1 MRWYSIICG
10 MALLLSACGGGSGE
24 SGSNGASVPP
34 AQSAAGILDIQGGA
48 ISSATGIKLSVPPG
62 AVSQPLAIY
71 VKPVAEVAV
80 PTLPSGMAKVGSI
93 YSMEPHG
100 TQFATPVTIHVPFDP
115 GTLPLGSTPAL
126 FKAQP
131 GGTFVEITPVTVQG
145 KELIAQVS
153 SFSFFTAMA
162 KPAPAN
168 RPPLAQLTPP
178 TGTLLAGQ
186 SLAFSS
192 AGSND
197 PENALKRLL
206 WNFGD
211 GSSVQSQTLP
221 GLISHRFNEAGL
233 YTVTLTAEDE
243 QGRTQTVTTQVN
255 IGATA
260 NTPPVVVLASS
271 DTSTVVGKSI
281 AFSSSGT
288 ADPDGSVVR
297 YDWDLG
303 DGTLLT
309 RTSQEAVSHRYD
321 SVGRKVIRLTA
332 VDDRGASSTATLEI
346 QVRLNAAPLAGI
358 DISGT
363 RQVNQDLTFLPTGSL
378 DTDGTIA
385 RYDWDFGDG
394 LSASQTGSP
403 SPLVHR
409 FSTPGTYTVGLTV
422 TDNDGASSVAQQSLT
437 ITSQPPANKSP
448 NAQFSATLSSPTLG
462 QEIGFNPAASSDPDG
477 RIVSYLWS
485 FGDGTSATSSTPDIQ
500 WRSYGTSGI
509 ATVRL
514 TVTDDRG
521 ATNAYTLRIT
531 IQSFAPNGV
540 LNDTGIHWCSNLTGT
555 AWINFAVCTA
565 VNWAEKMWGSVQDAW
580 FGRDAQ
586 ALAGTLNKVGSGVA
600 GFDFTRLGAEGQ
612 PLAVQTGTWSDN
624 GSPATGTRWD
634 CVRDNTTG
642 LVWEAKRNDPAH
654 LRHYLHQFTWYDS
667 KGTTNGGW
675 AGQPSGGTCTGLADA
690 GRCNI
695 EAYRDAINRL
705 LPGQA
710 LCGFRDWR
718 IPTRE
723 ELRNL
728 AHTGASAAPAIDTA
742 HFPNTFTG
750 YHWSSSPDASDPGA
764 AWGISYTLGDDF
776 FDTKNAAYPVRL
788 VRSGS

>member
-1 MRWYSIICG
+1 MRWRLVFSG
-10 MALLLSACGGGSGE
+10 MAVLLSACGGGGGE
-24 SGSNGASVPP
+24 SSSKGASVPTV
-34 AQSAAGILDIQGGA
+34 QSATGILDSQGGA
-48 ISSATGIKLSVPPG
+48 ISSTTGVKLTVPPG
-62 AVSQPLAIY
+62 AVSQPLAVY
-71 VKPVAEVAV
+71 VKPVAEVSV

-115 GTLPLGSTPAL
+115 SSLPAGASPAL

-131 GGTFVEITPVTVQG
+131 GGTFVEITPVTVQD

-178 TGTLLAGQ
+178 TGTRLAGL

-192 AGSND
+192 AGSSD

-211 GSSVQSQTLP
+211 GSDVEVQTQP
-221 GLISHRFNEAGL
+221 GSIAHRYVVAGQ
-233 YTVTLTAEDE
+233 YTVTLTAEDM
-243 QGRTQTVTTQVN
+243 QGLTQTVTTQLS
-255 IGATA
+255 IGAVA
-260 NTPPVVVLASS
+260 NTPPVVVLASN
-271 DTSTVVGKSI
+271 DTSTTVGKSI
-281 AFSSSGT
+281 SFSSAGT
-288 ADPDGSVVR
+288 ADPDGNVAR
-297 YDWDLG
+297 YEWDLG

-309 RTSQEAVSHRYD
+309 RTGQEAVTHSYD

-332 VDDRGASSTATLEI
+332 IDDRNASSTATLEI
-346 QVRLNAAPLAGI
+346 QVRLNAAPLAGL
-358 DISGT
+358 DVSGT
-363 RQVNQDLTFLPTGSL
+363 RQVNQDLSFLPTGSL
-378 DTDGTIA
+378 DTDGKIA
-385 RYDWDFGDG
+385 RYDWNFGDG
-394 LSASQTGSP
+394 LSVSQTGSP
-403 SPLVHR
+403 SPLFHR
-409 FSTPGTYTVGLTV
+409 FTNPGTYTVSLTV

-437 ITSQPPANKSP
+437 IASQPPANKAP
-448 NAQFSATLSSPTLG
+448 IARFSATLSSPITG
-462 QEIGFNPAASSDPDG
+462 QEIGFNPTASSDPDG
-477 RIVSYLWS
+477 QIVSYSWS
-485 FGDGTSATSSTPDIQ
+485 FGDGASATSSTPDIQ
-500 WRSYGTSGI
+500 WRSYGTSGV

-521 ATNAYTLRIT
+521 ATNAYSLQIT
-531 IQSFAPNGV
+531 IQSFAPNGT

-555 AWINFAVCTA
+555 TWINNTLCTA
-565 VNWAEKMWGSVQDAW
+565 VNWAEKLWGSVQDAW
-580 FGRDAQ
+580 YGRDAQ
-586 ALAGTLNKVGSGVA
+586 ALAGSLSKVGSGVA
-600 GFDFTRLGAEGQ
+600 GFDFTRLGADGQ
-612 PLAVQTGTWSDN
+612 ALAVQTGTWSDN

-642 LVWEAKRNDPAH
+642 LIWEAKRNDPAH
-654 LRHYLHQFTWYDS
+654 MRHYLHHFTWFDS
-667 KGTTNGGW
+667 KASTNGGW
-675 AGQPSGGTCTGLADA
+675 AGQPAGGSCTGLTDT
-690 GRCNI
+690 GRCNT

-705 LPGQA
+705 QPGQA

-728 AHTGASAAPAIDTA
+728 AHTGASSAPAIDTA
-742 HFPNTFTG
+742 HFPNTYTG
-750 YHWSSSPDASDPGA
+750 YHWSSSPDASDPGS